1 MEAYSPELTS
11 PPVPLVALCGKQELL
26 RPIADYLRTQHVPRV
41 HSIGVEDAHS
51 AAGAFGE
58 ADALQCSGGSLA
70 PPPSHAEST
79 MGRSACTTPLQGSG
93 KRQAARSLS
102 LPAS

>member
-41 HSIGVEDAHS
+41 HSIGIEDAHS

-58 ADALQCSGGSLA
+58 AGG
-70 PPPSHAEST
+70 
-79 MGRSACTTPLQGSG
+79 R
-93 KRQAARSLS
+93 RAAAWTSCRRHYLRT
-102 LPAS
+102 